1 MLRLKKNVSPLL
13 ILLLLASCSYENLE
27 DYYDDYVC
35 DTVDITYSGT
45 IYPIIDRNCL
55 GCHYRGNS
63 TSVNL
68 ETYEDIFEKVQ
79 DGRLLGTIRHEDGY
93 SPMPQ
98 GGKLDDCTILKIEI
112 WIEEGAQEN

>member
-1 MLRLKKNVSPLL
+1 MLRLKKSVFLLL
-13 ILLLLASCSYENLE
+13 ILLASCSYENLE
-27 DYYDDYVC
+27 DYYGDFVC

-63 TSVNL
+63 TSLNL
-68 ETYEDIFEKVQ
+68 ETYEDIFQKVQ
-79 DGRLLGTIRHEDGY
+79 DGRLLGTIRHEAGY

-98 GGKLDDCTILKIEI
+98 GGKLDTCAISKIEI
-112 WIEEGAQEN
+112 WIDGGAPEN